1 MGHLPV
7 MVKEIV
13 SVFTDVPEG
22 IFIDATIGLGGH
34 ALAVNRNL
42 PGKFSFFGFDRDGEM
57 IELARENLPRDFR
70 LRKMTYSKIPSALE
84 SESIGPVTGA
94 LFDLGLNSLQLE
106 NGGRGFSYRERS
118 LLDLRFDR
126 TSGKPLHKMV
136 DKFNLSELVD
146 ILKTYGQEKNSRAI
160 ARAIIDK
167 RPKTTD
173 ELAEIVRKIAGSR
186 NFNKSASRVFQ
197 ALRIYLNDELDEF
210 EKALKGIVPLISKGG
225 RIAVI
230 SYHSLEDGIV
240 KRIFRLYSGKCQCG
254 PGKGICECGARKI
267 IDIKTKK
274 PVRPGEAEVM
284 NNPRARSAR
293 LRYAEKI

>member
-1 MGHLPV
+1 

-13 SVFTDVPEG
+13 SIFTDVREG

-34 ALAVNRNL
+34 ALAVDRNL

-57 IELARENLPRDFR
+57 VELARENLPDDFR
-70 LRKMTYSKIPSALE
+70 LRKMTYTEIPSMLE
-84 SESIGPVTGA
+84 REHIGPVTGA

-106 NGGRGFSYRERS
+106 NGERGFSYRERS

-126 TSGKPLHKMV
+126 TSGQPFHKIV
-136 DKFNLSELVD
+136 NKLNLAELVN
-146 ILKTYGQEKNSRAI
+146 ILKTYGQEKYSRAI
-160 ARAIIDK
+160 ARAIIEK

-173 ELAEIVRKIAGSR
+173 ELAEIVRIMVGPR

-197 ALRIYLNDELDEF
+197 ALRIYVNDELNEL

-254 PGKGICECGARKI
+254 PGKGACECGARKI
-267 IDIKTKK
+267 IDVKTKK
-274 PVRPGEAEVM
+274 PVRPGKAEIM
-284 NNPRARSAR
+284 DNPRARSAR